1 MIASYKQLFFFAL
14 SAFLATYKETYA
26 DTPAP
31 SKVIYDNTVNNGIAV
46 YPTISPVQTNE
57 VNFQSII
64 NLNVIIEQVHNIYTT
79 VTTNITQ
86 TVQQWQQQWWHPHE
100 YYQQSTN
107 VLHAYRHYIIAAT
120 AAALY
125 GTCYYK
131 LYAGQ
136 RYLAST
142 TSWSTWQNRYST
154 DTFCAFEPEKLAP
167 NLIHDIQMEYA
178 TQANPTDFITPM
190 VHFLTALH
198 AELATCTQLLTWHTW
213 ISRLR
218 LCRLFPCINCN
229 PDALKDRIA
238 RLHRIKKIFLH
249 WVATYNIEH
258 NKKDLSIASMK
269 NNLI

>member
-1 MIASYKQLFFFAL
+1 MIASRKRIILYAI
-14 SAFLATYKETYA
+14 LACMGHYA
-26 DTPAP
+26 CDIAATPAP
-31 SKVIYDNTVNNGIAV
+31 SQITYDNTVNNGISV
-46 YPTISPVQTNE
+46 YPNISPVQTNE
-57 VNFQSII
+57 VTFQSII
-64 NLNVIIEQVHNIYTT
+64 NLNVVIEQLHNIYTT
-79 VTTNITQ
+79 MTTNVSQ
-86 TVQQWQQQWWHPHE
+86 KVQQWHQQWWHPQE

-107 VLHAYRHYIIAAT
+107 LLHAYRYYIIAAA

-131 LYAGQ
+131 LHAGK

-154 DTFCAFEPEKLAP
+154 EALCAFEPEKLAP

-190 VHFLTALH
+190 VHFLAALH

-213 ISRLR
+213 LARLR
-218 LCRLFPCINCN
+218 LCRLFAYASCS
-229 PDALKDRIA
+229 PDELKDRIA
-238 RLHRIKKIFLH
+238 RLHCIKKIFLH

-258 NKKDLSIASMK
+258 NKKDLLWGAPYKI
-269 NNLI
+269 